1 MLGCYPQ
8 AGALRVVTQQ
18 WAANIIVCVIFI
30 ILIAA

>member
-18 WAANIIVCVIFI
+18 RPANIIVCVIFI
-30 ILIAA
+30 IPIAA